1 MKKFLIC
8 FLLIT
13 VTLPS
18 NAAFWQKKDKALEQ
32 ELQGKGSA
40 GNLPDIGEKI
50 ERSKT
55 KVTTPV
61 FEAQEG
67 FDNPAELKPVPKDNP
82 AFINII
88 QKKR

>member
-18 NAAFWQKKDKALEQ
+18 NAAFWYKKDKALEQ
-32 ELQGKGSA
+32 ELQGKGYA

-50 ERSKT
+50 E
-55 KVTTPV
+55 
-61 FEAQEG
+61 
-67 FDNPAELKPVPKDNP
+67 L
-82 AFINII
+82 
-88 QKKR
+88 

>member
-8 FLLIT
+8 FLLLSI
-13 VTLPS
+13 TLPS
-18 NAAFWQKKDKALEQ
+18 NAAFWNKKNKALEQ
-32 ELQGKGSA
+32 ELQGKGYA

-67 FDNPAELKPVPKDNP
+67 FDNPSDLKPVPKDNP
-82 AFINII
+82 AF
-88 QKKR
+88 Q